1 MIDLEPPA
9 PPGQPAPPTSENP
22 PAAIDA
28 PQSLHSAAR
37 VIPLHRKLLYTV
49 LMTVFTLAALEG
61 TLRVLFPVVRTA
73 SMPETAIRIHMSR
86 KSLAYD
92 PDLYWY
98 WVRAPDNGVPLN
110 EYGFRRTKPMTL
122 KKPPGTLRV
131 ITVGDSQTMG
141 AGVSA
146 DATYSAFAEDALGA
160 GWEVLNAGISGYRS
174 LNVYRLLQKR
184 LGYFQPDVVV
194 VDCMPFD
201 SPRDDGP
208 LVGPR
213 VRTSE
218 QKLRALLFESATYHL
233 LELVLD
239 KLRPNRPR
247 WLDEHK
253 HNPRAREQGF
263 GNHDLIARWGEQYG
277 VQIVFMEYPV
287 MDGTGQELGC
297 QTQPGELPS
306 GFPVVPAC
314 QALQDEKQKGTPAL
328 ELFQDHN
335 HLTARGSYVVGQ
347 AVARTLKA
355 LEPDLRR

>member
-9 PPGQPAPPTSENP
+9 PPGLHPPPLDESQQP
-22 PAAIDA
+22 
-28 PQSLHSAAR
+28 SLPSRRA
-37 VIPLHRKLLYTV
+37 IPLHRKVLYTL
-49 LMTVFTLAALEG
+49 LMTVLTLAALEG
-61 TLRVLFPVVRTA
+61 TLRLLFPVVRTA

-98 WVRAPDNGVPLN
+98 WVRAPDDGVPLN

-141 AGVSA
+141 AGVEASS
-146 DATYSAFAEDALGA
+146 TYSAFAEEALGP

-208 LVGPR
+208 LIGPR

-233 LELVLD
+233 LELAID
-239 KLRPNRPR
+239 KLRPNRAR

-287 MDGTGQELGC
+287 MDGTGLELGC

-314 QALQDEKQKGTPAL
+314 QALQDERQKGTPAL

-335 HLTARGSYVVGQ
+335 HLTAKGSYVVGQ
-347 AVARTLKA
+347 AVAKTLKA
-355 LEPDLRR
+355 LEPSLRP